1 MRPPESFVGQ
11 PVRSL
16 QTMLRVLSVSDPS
29 YKNVI
34 PDGIYGPETM
44 QAVSGFQRRHALPV
58 TGVTDLAT
66 WEAIVAAYFPA
77 LPLIEDAAPLGVVW
91 NPGETVGPGQQH
103 PNLRLAQSMLAVLAE
118 RYHSVAEPSQSGVLD
133 AATAD
138 SLSSFQ
144 MLSSL
149 PMTGQL
155 DRVTWLHLTLQYP
168 LAANHQPA
176 AFIAKV

>member
-16 QTMLRVLSVSDPS
+16 QTMLRVLAVSDPS

-34 PDGIYGPETM
+34 PDGIYGPDTM
-44 QAVSGFQRRHALPV
+44 QAVSAFQRKHALPV

-77 LPLIEDAAPLGVVW
+77 LTLIEDAAPIGVVW

-103 PNLRLAQSMLAVLAE
+103 PNLRQAQSMLAVLAE

-138 SLSSFQ
+138 SMSSFQ
-144 MLSSL
+144 MLSGL

-155 DRVTWLHLTLQYP
+155 DRLTWLHLTLQYP
-168 LAANHQPA
+168 LAASRSHS

>member
-1 MRPPESFVGQ
+1 
-11 PVRSL
+11 
-16 QTMLRVLSVSDPS
+16 
-29 YKNVI
+29 
-34 PDGIYGPETM
+34 
-44 QAVSGFQRRHALPV
+44 
-58 TGVTDLAT
+58 
-66 WEAIVAAYFPA
+66 
-77 LPLIEDAAPLGVVW
+77 
-91 NPGETVGPGQQH
+91 
-103 PNLRLAQSMLAVLAE
+103 MLAVLAE
-118 RYHSVAEPSQSGVLD
+118 RYHSVAEPSQSGILD